1 MYHITLSEE
10 IKRLC
15 PAFQGVAVMAQVTNS
30 AHNAELWR
38 EIDAFTRELRAGETA
53 ESIKQQPAIAATRE
67 AYKRCGKDPSRY
79 RPSAEALRRRL
90 MRGLEL
96 YQIDTL
102 VDLINLV
109 SLRTGYSIGGF
120 DADKIQETA
129 LNSASDVRKNPSK
142 ASGAER

>member
-1 MYHITLSEE
+1 MTLLHKSALYGYSS
-10 IKRLC
+10 ILTVGALDTFCKSRI
-15 PAFQGVAVMAQVTNS
+15 NS

-53 ESIKQQPAIAATRE
+53 ESIKLQPAIAATRE

-102 VDLINLV
+102 VVI
-109 SLRTGYSIGGF
+109 SALRFLTPRITSIMRC
-120 DADKIQETA
+120 ISS
-129 LNSASDVRKNPSK
+129 SASGKSC
-142 ASGAER
+142 S

>member
-1 MYHITLSEE
+1 MKSPMYHITLSEE

-79 RPSAEALRRRL
+79 RPSAEHCAAVLCGDSNCTKSTRW
-90 MRGLEL
+90 
-96 YQIDTL
+96 
-102 VDLINLV
+102 
-109 SLRTGYSIGGF
+109 
-120 DADKIQETA
+120 
-129 LNSASDVRKNPSK
+129 
-142 ASGAER
+142 